1 MPSSSVRMF
10 GDPDEYAVELRQG
23 PVELTIMQRGAFS
36 ATLCTVEL
44 QGLAMQRL
52 SEKLSRVSHVF
63 CRGGRDF
70 IVFRTEAGTPVMRNG
85 VELTTTSIT
94 RLRPGQSYY
103 QHTAGPTSH
112 AGISLPLDE
121 MDTVCTAIAG
131 CSLRPLKDDVTVTP
145 PPDAMVRLQRLSK
158 VAGDL
163 AEDAP
168 EVLAH
173 PEAARGLEQAIIGA
187 LADCLGGDAE
197 EDRAARRQHTAI
209 MRRFH
214 RVIERFG
221 EQPIYIPELCKE
233 VGASERT
240 LRSCCREQL
249 GMGPKRYLLLRR
261 LHMVRRALRSN
272 SPADTTV
279 TEVATQYGFWQFG
292 RFASEYKAFFDEL
305 PSTTLAQPATTAG
318 SRADVIGDCVSS
330 REPAEAFCRN

>member
-1 MPSSSVRMF
+1 
-10 GDPDEYAVELRQG
+10 
-23 PVELTIMQRGAFS
+23 MQRGAFG

-52 SEKLSRVSHVF
+52 SEELSRVSHVG

-70 IVFRTEAGTPVMRNG
+70 IVFRTEAGAPVIRNG

-121 MDTVCTAIAG
+121 VDSVCTNVAG

-145 PPDAMVRLQRLSK
+145 PPDAMARLQRLSK

-163 AEDAP
+163 AENAP

-187 LADCLGGDAE
+187 IADCLGGDVD

-214 RVIERFG
+214 QVIERFG
-221 EQPIYIPELCKE
+221 EQPIYIPELCRE
-233 VGASERT
+233 IGASERT
-240 LRSCCREQL
+240 LRDCCQEQL
-249 GMGPKRYLLLRR
+249 GMGPKHYLLLRR
-261 LHMVRRALRSN
+261 LHLVRRALRSN

-279 TEVATQYGFWQFG
+279 TKVATQYGFWQFG
-292 RFASEYKAFFDEL
+292 RFASEYKAHFNEL
-305 PSTTLAQPATTAG
+305 PSTTLAQPAKH
-318 SRADVIGDCVSS
+318 
-330 REPAEAFCRN
+330 